1 MIKWLFPSEINMS
14 EEQLARQL
22 ISLHRA
28 VSHRDKQFLRQL
40 VRRCDNKLDMSLPL
54 RGVTAL
60 SLSIYLKHP
69 DMASELLGIMKQ
81 NRQIGNLPQLVF
93 IMVKPDLFSVNF
105 EWNKSSYT
113 SAEWIIEVDDQV
125 LVLHVGSTDIY
136 HHNWFIYSANYFLQ
150 WLTHLTNLLA
160 KLTAINFPIFD

>member
-1 MIKWLFPSEINMS
+1 MS

-81 NRQIGNLPQLVF
+81 NRQIGNFPNQFYYGQTPTSFQLILNETNRNILQRNESSKQMIKFSYFMQAVQTFTTITRSFILPTMF
-93 IMVKPDLFSVNF
+93 FND
-105 EWNKSSYT
+105 
-113 SAEWIIEVDDQV
+113 
-125 LVLHVGSTDIY
+125 
-136 HHNWFIYSANYFLQ
+136 
-150 WLTHLTNLLA
+150 
-160 KLTAINFPIFD
+160 

>member
-1 MIKWLFPSEINMS
+1 MS

-93 IMVKPDLFSVNF
+93 IMVKPRPLFS
-105 EWNKSSYT
+105 
-113 SAEWIIEVDDQV
+113 
-125 LVLHVGSTDIY
+125 
-136 HHNWFIYSANYFLQ
+136 
-150 WLTHLTNLLA
+150 
-160 KLTAINFPIFD
+160 

>member
-1 MIKWLFPSEINMS
+1 MS

-105 EWNKSSYT
+105 E
-113 SAEWIIEVDDQV
+113 
-125 LVLHVGSTDIY
+125 
-136 HHNWFIYSANYFLQ
+136 
-150 WLTHLTNLLA
+150 
-160 KLTAINFPIFD
+160 